1 MNEGREDIFVVI
13 NIGSSWLSGIL
24 ARKHSDGRVRPI
36 HACRVPAAGAIR
48 QGCIHNMDAAARY
61 ITQIVDELTSH
72 LSDDAS
78 IQGVYVGLDCRSM
91 HSETFTA
98 SLQLGSEPREI
109 KQADLE
115 ALREQVDQAH
125 YEGQRILA
133 ITDPRYLV
141 DGRREYT
148 PRGVMGRR
156 IEAQYKVIVVRQNI
170 LAHIEELIARLELQL
185 LGTLPAPLVEARAT
199 LTTEESALGCAY
211 INMGGG
217 TTSIAIYKER
227 LLQGLFIIPLGG
239 QCVTR
244 DLTSLPTPLLEKDAE
259 LLKISE
265 GSMDTSIPRGEIIER
280 MSPESGKAI
289 RIDRLELNRFVDAR
303 VRELLWNCVH
313 LIHESGNEANVSRGL
328 VFAGGVTRT
337 RFFYETLEQLNFEY
351 RRGTLRREVYDERLE
366 LQPEGATGGINYLGD
381 YMSELALAWWAQK
394 SGVSYQLRDLD
405 TFMQDEPEPTPAA
418 TTQYAAPVEEPQRA
432 ADDFTFE
439 PLDQK
444 LRGYLEEAEEH
455 EETEERTGKKGGS
468 TSQWLSNVWGKL
480 TKALAPEEHP
490 EDDDEDE
497 DDGEI
502 HR

>member
-1 MNEGREDIFVVI
+1 
-13 NIGSSWLSGIL
+13 
-24 ARKHSDGRVRPI
+24 
-36 HACRVPAAGAIR
+36 
-48 QGCIHNMDAAARY
+48 
-61 ITQIVDELTSH
+61 
-72 LSDDAS
+72 
-78 IQGVYVGLDCRSM
+78 
-91 HSETFTA
+91 
-98 SLQLGSEPREI
+98 
-109 KQADLE
+109 
-115 ALREQVDQAH
+115 
-125 YEGQRILA
+125 
-133 ITDPRYLV
+133 
-141 DGRREYT
+141 
-148 PRGVMGRR
+148 
-156 IEAQYKVIVVRQNI
+156 
-170 LAHIEELIARLELQL
+170 
-185 LGTLPAPLVEARAT
+185 
-199 LTTEESALGCAY
+199 
-211 INMGGG
+211 
-217 TTSIAIYKER
+217 
-227 LLQGLFIIPLGG
+227 
-239 QCVTR
+239 
-244 DLTSLPTPLLEKDAE
+244 
-259 LLKISE
+259 
-265 GSMDTSIPRGEIIER
+265 

-418 TTQYAAPVEEPQRA
+418 TTQYAAPAEEPQRA

-444 LRGYLEEAEEH
+444 LSNYLEEAEEH
-455 EETEERTGKKGGS
+455 EEAEERTGKKGGS